1 MALSYDAIDFTYF
14 ARKKNAISS
23 RLTFLS
29 VFLIKQNC
37 YINNYKRIKNM
48 KKRFGNQ
55 ELYKT
60 NVVCIDLHSV
70 IF

>member
-48 KKRFGNQ
+48 KKKVWKSRT
-55 ELYKT
+55 L
-60 NVVCIDLHSV
+60 
-70 IF
+70 